1 MVEANYPR
9 LCAKHPSL
17 FKSHGF
23 NPVAAL
29 DPASPRF
36 VDDAKAL
43 AVALIKT
50 DDSRDKYWSQAVQAL
65 VKGLIMGLRLA
76 FGEKASLA
84 RLRLLLGEPPAKL
97 AETNAKLIQAF
108 GQKCPAI
115 AASLGE
121 FATYSP
127 NDDKEL
133 GAVRRTAKVQTDWLD
148 SPRMQADLSGG
159 TYDFALLKHL
169 ATTIYLVLPP
179 EFLATHGVWLRLMV
193 TSILLPLLR
202 SVERA
207 PVPVLFM
214 LDEFAQLGHME
225 VIENNYALMRGFGV
239 KLWVIFQ
246 DLTQAKNLY
255 NDRWESFVSNAG
267 MVQTFAPQD
276 LTMREYLSKLSG
288 ERINW
293 QEKTSH
299 STNYSK
305 GGIGGGEST
314 SRTNWPRCKRM
325 KGCCSQGTACG
336 IWR

>member
-1 MVEANYPR
+1 MFWKSQDRGGAGGSSKRRKRRARQKALGVGNGWRNLLRADGRAAGKSGTAYRGQGKRKLGAGLGTGEDNMAANWQTPSLFLGSPYFDGRAERLRENPQALDAQFVRARELVLPKGELAAHTAVHRAASPGHKVVVLDPFGVVEANYPR
-9 LCAKHPSL
+9 LYARHPGL

-36 VDDAKAL
+36 VDDAKEL

-50 DDSRDKYWSQAVQAL
+50 DDSRDKYWSQAAQAL

-133 GAVRRTAKVQTDWLD
+133 GAVRRTAKVQTD
-148 SPRMQADLSGG
+148 
-159 TYDFALLKHL
+159 
-169 ATTIYLVLPP
+169 
-179 EFLATHGVWLRLMV
+179 
-193 TSILLPLLR
+193 
-202 SVERA
+202 
-207 PVPVLFM
+207 
-214 LDEFAQLGHME
+214 
-225 VIENNYALMRGFGV
+225 
-239 KLWVIFQ
+239 
-246 DLTQAKNLY
+246 
-255 NDRWESFVSNAG
+255 
-267 MVQTFAPQD
+267 
-276 LTMREYLSKLSG
+276 
-288 ERINW
+288 
-293 QEKTSH
+293 
-299 STNYSK
+299 
-305 GGIGGGEST
+305 
-314 SRTNWPRCKRM
+314 
-325 KGCCSQGTACG
+325 
-336 IWR
+336 